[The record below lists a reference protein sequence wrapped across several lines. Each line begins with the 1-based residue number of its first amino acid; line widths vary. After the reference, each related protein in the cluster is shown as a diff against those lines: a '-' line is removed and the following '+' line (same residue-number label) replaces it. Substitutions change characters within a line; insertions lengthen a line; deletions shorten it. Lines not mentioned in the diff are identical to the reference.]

1 MSSKISLKG
10 VDNSVG
16 ITNTPPIAIFKKL
29 QRNTVHPS
37 KTVLINY
44 TLIYRNVPGSV
55 WQGQKL
61 SKNHER
67 SVKKKISMKF

>member
-16 ITNTPPIAIFKKL
+16 ITSTPPIAIFKKL

-44 TLIYRNVPGSV
+44 TLIYRNVQGSV
-55 WQGQKL
+55 
-61 SKNHER
+61 
-67 SVKKKISMKF
+67 

>member
-55 WQGQKL
+55 
-61 SKNHER
+61 
-67 SVKKKISMKF
+67 